1 MRRNF
6 KLLVI
11 VIAAKIIL
19 CGCNHNVINYGDGLG
34 FDAGINPSSGMLS
47 MNLRY
52 GKILTA
58 VVRDNVELDLSG
70 NAGADGG
77 GDAEGQAL
85 VNSHGNLSIKINR
98 CADNK

>member
-1 MRRNF
+1 MSRNF
-6 KLLVI
+6 RMLVI

-58 VVRDNVELDLSG
+58 VVRDNAELDLSG
-70 NAGADGG
+70 NTAADSGG
-77 GDAEGQAL
+77 NTDGEAL
-85 VNSHGNLSIKINR
+85 VNSHGNLSVKINR
-98 CADNK
+98 CTDNK